1 VPEGRVVSFASPF
14 LLVSLLVPLAA
25 LAGYLW
31 LERRPPRYVVTYPN
45 VGVLAQVAGRR
56 RPWRRHL
63 VAALL
68 LLALSALCVG
78 LARPKVTMAR
88 PSERAT
94 VVLVVDVSVS
104 MNATDVKPSRLD
116 AAREAITRFV
126 DQVPRQIRVALVGF
140 SDSPEVITPPTTDRS
155 QLHDG
160 IAVLTPGFG
169 TAIGDAV
176 ARGVELAR
184 SATGEVDTAPADGE
198 QRVPSAV
205 VLLSDGTQTRGLL
218 TPDDGARRARRAGV
232 PVHTIALG
240 TLGGVVTVNR
250 DGFPVTVP
258 VPPDRATL
266 ARIAETTGGKTF
278 EVTDAKRL
286 SAVYEQL
293 GSVVGRERRPRE
305 VTVAFLAV
313 GAALLAAATALAGL
327 WAPRLP

>member
-1 VPEGRVVSFASPF
+1 MSFASP
-14 LLVSLLVPLAA
+14 LLLASLVVPLAA
-25 LAGYLW
+25 LVGYLW

-45 VGVLAQVAGRR
+45 VGVLAQVAGRG

-68 LLALSALCVG
+68 LVALSALCIG
-78 LARPKVTMAR
+78 LARPNVTLAR

-140 SDSPEVITPPTTDRS
+140 SDSPEVITPPTTDRA
-155 QLHDG
+155 QLHNG

-184 SATGEVDTAPADGE
+184 SATGEVDAAPAEG
-198 QRVPSAV
+198 QARPPSAV

-218 TPDDGARRARRAGV
+218 TPDEGASRARRAGV

-240 TLGGVVTVNR
+240 TLDGVVTVSR

-258 VPPDRATL
+258 VPPDRVAL

-286 SAVYEQL
+286 SAVYERL

-305 VTVAFLAV
+305 MTVAFLAV
-313 GAALLAAATALAGL
+313 GAAMLAAATALAGL

>member
-1 VPEGRVVSFASPF
+1 VPESRVVSFASPF
-14 LLVSLLVPLAA
+14 LLASLLVPLAA

-31 LERRPPRYVVTYPN
+31 FERRPPRYVVTYPN
-45 VGVLAQVAGRR
+45 VGVLAEVAGHR

-68 LLALSALCVG
+68 LLALTALCTG
-78 LARPKVTMAR
+78 IARPKVTIAR

-104 MNATDVKPSRLD
+104 MNAIDVKPSRFD

-126 DQVPRQIRVALVGF
+126 NRVPREIRVALVGF
-140 SDSPEVITPPTTDRS
+140 SDSPEVITPPTTDRAR
-155 QLHDG
+155 LRDG
-160 IAVLTPGFG
+160 IAVLAPGYG

-184 SATGEVDTAPADGE
+184 SATGEVDPAPAEGV
-198 QRVPSAV
+198 RRPPSVV

-218 TPDDGARRARRAGV
+218 TPEEGV

-258 VPPDRATL
+258 VPPDRVTL

-278 EVTDAKRL
+278 EVTDAERL

-293 GSVVGRERRPRE
+293 GSVVGRERKPRE

-327 WAPRLP
+327 WTPRLP

>member
-1 VPEGRVVSFASPF
+1 MSFASPF
-14 LLVSLLVPLAA
+14 LLASLLVPLAA

-31 LERRPPRYVVTYPN
+31 FERRPPRYVVTYPN

-68 LLALSALCVG
+68 LLALTALCTG
-78 LARPKVTMAR
+78 LARPKVTIAR

-104 MNATDVKPSRLD
+104 MNATDVKPSRFD

-126 DQVPRQIRVALVGF
+126 NQVPRQIRVALVGF
-140 SDSPEVITPPTTDRS
+140 SDSPEVITPPTTDRA
-155 QLHDG
+155 QLRDG
-160 IAVLTPGFG
+160 IALLTPGFG

-184 SATGEVDTAPADGE
+184 SATGEVDAAPADAGE
-198 QRVPSAV
+198 QAPSAV

-240 TLGGVVTVNR
+240 TLGGVVIINR

-258 VPPDRATL
+258 VPPDRVTL

-278 EVTDAKRL
+278 EVTDADRL
-286 SAVYEQL
+286 SAVYDQL
-293 GSVVGRERRPRE
+293 GSLVGRERKPRE

>member
-1 VPEGRVVSFASPF
+1 MSFGSP
-14 LLVSLLVPLAA
+14 LLLLSLVVPLAA

-45 VGVLAQVAGRR
+45 VAVLAQVAGRR
-56 RPWRRHL
+56 RAWRRHL
-63 VAALL
+63 TAALV
-68 LLALSALCVG
+68 LLALAALCAG
-78 LARPKVTMAR
+78 LARPEVTLAR

-104 MNATDVKPSRLD
+104 MNATDVRPTRFG

-126 DQVPRQIRVALVGF
+126 DGVPRQIRVALVGF
-140 SDSPEVITPPTTDRS
+140 SDSPEVITPPTTDRQ
-155 QLHDG
+155 QLRDG
-160 IAVLTPGFG
+160 IALLTTGFG

-176 ARGVELAR
+176 ARAVELAR
-184 SATGEVDTAPADGE
+184 SATGEVDVPLPDGG
-198 QRVPSAV
+198 QRPPSAV

-218 TPDDGARRARRAGV
+218 SPEDGARRAREAGV

-250 DGFPVTVP
+250 DGLPVTVP

-266 ARIAETTGGKTF
+266 ARIAETTGGETF
-278 EVTDAKRL
+278 EVTDAARL
-286 SAVYEQL
+286 SAVYERL

-305 VTVAFLAV
+305 LTVAFVAV
-313 GAALLAAATALAGL
+313 SAALLAAATALAGL

>member
-1 VPEGRVVSFASPF
+1 MSFGSPF
-14 LLVSLLVPLAA
+14 LLLSLLVPLGA

-31 LERRPPRYVVTYPN
+31 LESRPPRYVVTYPN
-45 VGVLAQVAGRR
+45 VSVLAQVAGRR
-56 RPWRRHL
+56 WPWRRHL

-68 LLALSALCVG
+68 LLALATLCTG
-78 LARPKVTMAR
+78 LARPKVTMAQ

-94 VVLVVDVSVS
+94 VVLVVDVSIS
-104 MNATDVKPSRLD
+104 MNATDVKPSRFG

-126 DQVPRQIRVALVGF
+126 DGVPRQIRVALVAF
-140 SDSPEVITPPTTDRS
+140 SDSPEVITPPTTDRQ
-155 QLHDG
+155 QLRDG
-160 IAVLTPGFG
+160 IALLTPGFG

-184 SATGEVDTAPADGE
+184 SATSEVGGPLAHGA
-198 QRVPSAV
+198 QRPPSAV

-218 TPDDGARRARRAGV
+218 APEDGARLAREAGV
-232 PVHTIALG
+232 PVHTISLG
-240 TLGGVVTVNR
+240 TLGGVVTVDR
-250 DGFPVTVP
+250 DGIPVTVP

-278 EVTDAKRL
+278 GVTDAARL

-305 VTVAFLAV
+305 LTVAFVGV

>member
-1 VPEGRVVSFASPF
+1 MSFASPF

-160 IAVLTPGFG
+160 IALLTPGFG

-184 SATGEVDTAPADGE
+184 SATGEVDTASADGE

-240 TLGGVVTVNR
+240 TLGGVVIVNR

-258 VPPDRATL
+258 VPPDRVTL

-278 EVTDAKRL
+278 EVTDAKKL

-293 GSVVGRERRPRE
+293 GSVVGRDRRPRE
-305 VTVAFLAV
+305 VTVAFARGRRRAARRRHGAGRAL
-313 GAALLAAATALAGL
+313 GAAAAVDG
-327 WAPRLP
+327 

>member
-1 VPEGRVVSFASPF
+1 VSFGSP
-14 LLVSLLVPLAA
+14 LLLLSLAVPLAA
-25 LAGYLW
+25 LAAYLW

-45 VGVLAQVAGRR
+45 VSILAQVAGRR

-63 VAALL
+63 VAALVL
-68 LLALSALCVG
+68 VSLTALCTG
-78 LARPKVTMAR
+78 LARPRVNLAR

-94 VVLVVDVSVS
+94 VVLVVDVSIS
-104 MNATDVKPSRLD
+104 MNATDVQPSRFG

-126 DQVPRQIRVALVGF
+126 DGVPRQIRIGLVSF
-140 SDSPEVITPPTTDRS
+140 SDSPVVITPPTTDRQ
-155 QLHDG
+155 QLRDG
-160 IAVLTPGFG
+160 IALLTTGFG

-184 SATGEVDTAPADGE
+184 SATGEVDTAQTDTG
-198 QRVPSAV
+198 QRPPSAV

-218 TPDDGARRARRAGV
+218 TPEDGARRAREAGI

-240 TLGGVVTVNR
+240 TLAGVVTVDR
-250 DGFPVTVP
+250 DGIPVTVP
-258 VPPDRATL
+258 VAPDRATL
-266 ARIAETTGGKTF
+266 ARIAETTGGRTF
-278 EVTDAKRL
+278 EATDAERL
-286 SAVYEQL
+286 RAVYEQL

-305 VTVAFLAV
+305 LTVGFVAV

>member
-1 VPEGRVVSFASPF
+1 MSFGSP
-14 LLVSLLVPLAA
+14 LLLLSLAVPLAA
-25 LAGYLW
+25 LAAYLW
-31 LERRPPRYVVTYPN
+31 LERRPPRSVVTYPN
-45 VGVLAQVAGRR
+45 VSILAQVAGRR

-63 VAALL
+63 VAALVL
-68 LLALSALCVG
+68 LSLTALCTG
-78 LARPKVTMAR
+78 LARPRVNLAR

-94 VVLVVDVSVS
+94 VVLVVDVSIS
-104 MNATDVKPSRLD
+104 MNATDVQPSRFG

-126 DQVPRQIRVALVGF
+126 DGVPRQIRIGLVSF
-140 SDSPEVITPPTTDRS
+140 SDSPVVITPPTTDRQ
-155 QLHDG
+155 QLREG
-160 IAVLTPGFG
+160 IALLTTGFG

-184 SATGEVDTAPADGE
+184 SATGEVDTAQTDTG
-198 QRVPSAV
+198 QRPPSAV

-218 TPDDGARRARRAGV
+218 TPEDGARRAREAGI

-240 TLGGVVTVNR
+240 TLAGVVTVDR
-250 DGFPVTVP
+250 DGIPVTVP

-266 ARIAETTGGKTF
+266 ARIAETTGGRTF
-278 EVTDAKRL
+278 EATDAERL
-286 SAVYEQL
+286 RAVYEQL

-305 VTVAFLAV
+305 LTVGFVAV

>member
-1 VPEGRVVSFASPF
+1 MSFASPF
-14 LLVSLLVPLAA
+14 LLVTLIVPLAA
-25 LAGYLW
+25 LAGYLL

-45 VGVLAQVAGRR
+45 VGVLAQVAGRG

-68 LLALSALCVG
+68 LLALSALCLG
-78 LARPKVTMAR
+78 LARPNVTLAR

-116 AAREAITRFV
+116 AARDAITRFV
-126 DQVPRQIRVALVGF
+126 DQVPRQIKVALVGF
-140 SDSPEVITPPTTDRS
+140 SDSPEVIIPPTIDRA

-184 SATGEVDTAPADGE
+184 SATGEVDAAPAEG
-198 QRVPSAV
+198 RSRPPSAV

-218 TPDDGARRARRAGV
+218 TPDDGARRAQRAGV
-232 PVHTIALG
+232 PVYTIALG
-240 TLGGVVTVNR
+240 TLDGVVTVSR

-258 VPPDRATL
+258 VPPDRVAL

-305 VTVAFLAV
+305 VTVAFLGV

-327 WAPRLP
+327 WTPRLP

>member
-1 VPEGRVVSFASPF
+1 MSFASPF

-45 VGVLAQVAGRR
+45 VGVLARVAGGG

-63 VAALL
+63 VAGML

-78 LARPKVTMAR
+78 LARPSVTLAR

-126 DQVPRQIRVALVGF
+126 DQMPRQIRVALVGF
-140 SDSPEVITPPTTDRS
+140 SDSPEVITPPTTDRA
-155 QLHDG
+155 QLHEG

-184 SATGEVDTAPADGE
+184 SATGEVDAAPAEG
-198 QRVPSAV
+198 QPRPPSAV

-218 TPDDGARRARRAGV
+218 EPEEAARRARRAGV

-240 TLGGVVTVNR
+240 TLDGVVTISR
-250 DGFPVTVP
+250 DGFPVSVP
-258 VPPDRATL
+258 VPPDRVAL

>member
-1 VPEGRVVSFASPF
+1 MSFGSP
-14 LLVSLLVPLAA
+14 LLLLSLLVPLGA
-25 LAGYLW
+25 LAGYLG

-45 VGVLAQVAGRR
+45 VSVLAQVAGRR
-56 RPWRRHL
+56 RSWRRHL

-68 LLALSALCVG
+68 LLALAALCTG
-78 LARPKVTMAR
+78 LARPKVTLAR

-104 MNATDVKPSRLD
+104 MNATDVRPTRFG

-126 DQVPRQIRVALVGF
+126 DEVPRQIRIALVGF
-140 SDSPEVITPPTTDRS
+140 SDSPEVITPPTTDRQ
-155 QLHDG
+155 QLREG
-160 IAVLTPGFG
+160 IALLTTGFG

-176 ARGVELAR
+176 ARSVELAR
-184 SATGEVDTAPADGE
+184 SATGEVDAPLADGE
-198 QRVPSAV
+198 QRPPSAV

-218 TPDDGARRARRAGV
+218 SPEDGARRAREAGV

-250 DGFPVTVP
+250 DGTPFTVP

-266 ARIAETTGGKTF
+266 ARIAETTGGETF
-278 EVTDAKRL
+278 EATGAARL
-286 SAVYEQL
+286 SAVYERL

-305 VTVAFLAV
+305 LTVAFVAA

>member
-1 VPEGRVVSFASPF
+1 MSFGSPF
-14 LLVSLLVPLAA
+14 LLLLLLVPFAA
-25 LAGYLW
+25 LVGYVW
-31 LERRPPRYVVTYPN
+31 LERRPPRYVVAFPN
-45 VGVLAQVAGRR
+45 VSVLAQVAGTR

-68 LLALSALCVG
+68 LLSLAALCTGV
-78 LARPKVTMAR
+78 ARPKVSLSR

-104 MNATDVKPSRLD
+104 MNATDVKPSRFG

-126 DQVPRQIRVALVGF
+126 DGVPRQIRIALVAF
-140 SDSPEVITPPTTDRS
+140 SDSPEVITPPTTDRE
-155 QLHDG
+155 QLRQG
-160 IAVLTPGFG
+160 IDLLTPGYG

-184 SATGEVDTAPADGE
+184 SATGEVGGPPAPGE
-198 QRVPSAV
+198 QRPPSAV

-218 TPDDGARRARRAGV
+218 SPDDGAKRARAAGV

-240 TLGGVVTVNR
+240 TLAGVVTVNR
-250 DGFPVTVP
+250 DGLPVTVP

-266 ARIAETTGGKTF
+266 ARIAETTGGETF
-278 EVTDAKRL
+278 EATDAARL
-286 SAVYEQL
+286 RDVYERL

-305 VTVAFLAV
+305 LTVGFVAL
-313 GAALLAAATALAGL
+313 GAALLAAGTALAGL